1 MGSRKLPNTATSATA
16 EVPKSQ
22 QPLPLQ
28 MLMLLPEGQL
38 LVLRHLPRQAQL
50 QLTLAS
56 REMCQ
61 RVSSLL
67 SNERTSAAIGFVR
80 RLRVPTRL
88 DVLQLP
94 GELQRL
100 GSRFGDTAHSW
111 TLNVVLDQ
119 INRSG
124 SVRCSGMEVGGKGGV
139 LATLATSAFALELN
153 ARGSADGLRVGR
165 TEYLQNGDLIVE
177 GLTRFEHVHSVSID
191 HAQFSEPWELQIPS
205 LTKLTLRWCRGLDGN
220 WLEGLQRCTA
230 LTAIAL
236 RGGDLT
242 DSVLCQLQHMPSL
255 RKVRL
260 HDLSQVT
267 DAGVSLLARLVDLE
281 ELEVHGC
288 KSPSEYTIVCLLKTL
303 TKLKSLQLGVD
314 GLTFA
319 TCSRFADL
327 HALEK
332 LVIWGCGI
340 AEVDDGL
347 AQLKRLNLKILTI
360 RSEDISDCG
369 LGHLAGLVTLET
381 LAISDSP
388 RLTNAGL
395 RHLSR
400 LKALKTLELASC
412 PFSDFSGI
420 AGLTQIQDLSLN
432 ESPNATDAS
441 MGFLNGFKNLSI
453 IQICDCPNL
462 TDATPLLFRL
472 GEHKALRQI
481 FLVGC
486 PRVTAQNVRRML
498 KDQGIEVIGD
508 ELLGGGSSDDDDNDG
523 SSDDD
528 DDSDDDDSDDDS
540 SAFSDD
546 DD

>member
-1 MGSRKLPNTATSATA
+1 MDSPKLPNTATSATA
-16 EVPKSQ
+16 EMPKSQ

-28 MLMLLPEGQL
+28 MVMLLPEGQL

-80 RLRVPTRL
+80 RLRVPTRF
-88 DVLQLP
+88 DVLQLS

-139 LATLATSAFALELN
+139 FATLATSGFALELN
-153 ARGSADGLRVGR
+153 AHGLRVGR

-177 GLTRFEHVHSVSID
+177 GLTHFEHVHSVSID

-205 LTKLTLRWCRGLDGN
+205 LKKLTLRWCRGPDRN

-236 RGGDLT
+236 WGCDLT
-242 DSVLCQLQHMPSL
+242 DSVLRQLQHMPSL
-255 RKVRL
+255 RQVRL
-260 HDLSQVT
+260 YDLPQVT

-281 ELEVHGC
+281 ELQVHRC

-303 TKLKSLQLGVD
+303 TKLKSLELGLY

-332 LVIWGCGI
+332 LIIWDCGI

-347 AQLKRLNLKILTI
+347 AQLKRLNLKVLTI
-360 RSEDISDCG
+360 RYEDISDCG
-369 LGHLAGLVTLET
+369 W
-381 LAISDSP
+381 P
-388 RLTNAGL
+388 PCR
-395 RHLSR
+395 
-400 LKALKTLELASC
+400 SC
-412 PFSDFSGI
+412 
-420 AGLTQIQDLSLN
+420 
-432 ESPNATDAS
+432 DA
-441 MGFLNGFKNLSI
+441 
-453 IQICDCPNL
+453 
-462 TDATPLLFRL
+462 
-472 GEHKALRQI
+472 
-481 FLVGC
+481 
-486 PRVTAQNVRRML
+486 
-498 KDQGIEVIGD
+498 
-508 ELLGGGSSDDDDNDG
+508 
-523 SSDDD
+523 
-528 DDSDDDDSDDDS
+528 
-540 SAFSDD
+540 
-546 DD
+546 